1 MTMPAETAF
10 TIDTSSIKYGVGV
23 TKEVGYEVTR
33 MGAKRVMVVTD
44 PKLTNSDPVATVME
58 SLRAAGVDAVLFDQV
73 SVEPTDLSMKQAIAF
88 ATEGNF
94 DGYIAVGGG
103 SSIDT
108 AKTANLYATY
118 PADFL
123 AYVNAPIGEGRLVPG
138 PLKPL
143 IAIPTTTGTGS
154 ETTGVAIF
162 DFLEMKAKTGI
173 AHRALRPDMGLID
186 PENTRS
192 LPGMVVACSGFDV
205 LSHALESFTALPF
218 SQRAAP
224 EHPGARPS
232 YQGSNPISDIW
243 ALKAAAMGAKYIVR
257 ASQDPTDHE
266 ARGQMLLAATYAGIG
281 FGNAGCH
288 VPHGM
293 SYAVSGMVKEF
304 VAEGYPVNHPLV
316 PHGMSVILNAPAVF
330 RFTAP
335 TNPRRHL
342 QIAEVM
348 GADIAGASDD
358 DAGEI
363 LSGLLTKLIQTLKLP
378 NGLGAVGYEPDD
390 VTDLTTG
397 TMPQQ
402 RVLRISPRPVHDS
415 DIRQLFL
422 DSLTLW

>member
-94 DGYIAVGGG
+94 DGYVAVGGG

-243 ALKAAAMGAKYIVR
+243 ALKAAEMGAKYIVR

-293 SYAVSGMVKEF
+293 SYAVSGMVKDF

-335 TNPRRHL
+335 TNPQRHL

>member
-1 MTMPAETAF
+1 MPAETAF

-94 DGYIAVGGG
+94 DGYVAVGGG

-243 ALKAAAMGAKYIVR
+243 ALKAAEMGAKYIVR

-293 SYAVSGMVKEF
+293 SYAVSGMVKDF

-335 TNPRRHL
+335 TNPQRHL

>member
-1 MTMPAETAF
+1 
-10 TIDTSSIKYGVGV
+10 
-23 TKEVGYEVTR
+23 
-33 MGAKRVMVVTD
+33 
-44 PKLTNSDPVATVME
+44 
-58 SLRAAGVDAVLFDQV
+58 
-73 SVEPTDLSMKQAIAF
+73 
-88 ATEGNF
+88 
-94 DGYIAVGGG
+94 
-103 SSIDT
+103 
-108 AKTANLYATY
+108 
-118 PADFL
+118 
-123 AYVNAPIGEGRLVPG
+123 
-138 PLKPL
+138 
-143 IAIPTTTGTGS
+143 
-154 ETTGVAIF
+154 
-162 DFLEMKAKTGI
+162 
-173 AHRALRPDMGLID
+173 
-186 PENTRS
+186 
-192 LPGMVVACSGFDV
+192 MVVACSGFDV